1 MTGRTFRT
9 RSGKNLTDED
19 IEAIAA
25 DVATTDPDMVLLKKR
40 RHPGAPGAR
49 ARGSAELPR

>member
-19 IEAIAA
+19 IEDIEAIAA
-25 DVATTDPDMVLLKKR
+25 DVATTNR
-40 RHPGAPGAR
+40 RSEPIGR
-49 ARGSAELPR
+49 S

>member
-19 IEAIAA
+19 IEAIEAIEDIEDIEAIEAIAA
-25 DVATTDPDMVLLKKR
+25 DVATTNR
-40 RHPGAPGAR
+40 RSEPIGR
-49 ARGSAELPR
+49 S